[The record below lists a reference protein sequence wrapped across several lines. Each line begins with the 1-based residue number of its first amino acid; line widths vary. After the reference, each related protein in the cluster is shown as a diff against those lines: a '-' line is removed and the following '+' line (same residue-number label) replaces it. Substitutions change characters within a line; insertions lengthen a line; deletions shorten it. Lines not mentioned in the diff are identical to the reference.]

1 MSSGDLRWTEALV
14 YSLLCCWLG
23 LLTAGYNFRRRVG
36 HVIYWGGLLGM
47 RRLHGRLEDGR
58 GVGGRTM
65 DRGWPGRHRRR
76 RFGHLPIFCSLPRL
90 PWAILLYRCPG
101 PCYPFGDVRL
111 GEEAETPEGGQRVR
125 ATKPPVWL
133 PATPLLSLG
142 GLMLLLER
150 GDGSCGWQREAWLLT
165 EGCRGV
171 KAAGLGQEVGGV
183 TWPLPAIGGRRGLP
197 ADCFGRGWVFGFARC
212 GRERVGPCRG
222 SRSESRSC

>member
-1 MSSGDLRWTEALV
+1 MAKGEGRFCRRSETAVMSFGRPVWTEALV

-58 GVGGRTM
+58 GVGGRMM
-65 DRGWPGRHRRR
+65 DRRWPGRHRRR

-111 GEEAETPEGGQRVR
+111 GEEAETPEGGQGQGNQTASLVARDSFAFSRWPHV
-125 ATKPPVWL
+125 
-133 PATPLLSLG
+133 TP
-142 GLMLLLER
+142 
-150 GDGSCGWQREAWLLT
+150 RE
-165 EGCRGV
+165 
-171 KAAGLGQEVGGV
+171 
-183 TWPLPAIGGRRGLP
+183 GRRKLRM
-197 ADCFGRGWVFGFARC
+197 AARSLA
-212 GRERVGPCRG
+212 PLKDAAAT
-222 SRSESRSC
+222 